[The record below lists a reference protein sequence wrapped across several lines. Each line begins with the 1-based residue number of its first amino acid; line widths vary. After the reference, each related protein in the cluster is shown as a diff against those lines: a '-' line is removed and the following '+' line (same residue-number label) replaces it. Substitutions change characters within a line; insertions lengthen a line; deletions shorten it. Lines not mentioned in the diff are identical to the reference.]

1 MHTLLLLVLAAAL
14 PPADSAA
21 HPALMP
27 WPQSVTWN
35 SGALRLDSSFTV
47 AVSGRTDPRLERA
60 LGRAIERL
68 GRRTGITFSR
78 AIGHGTTG
86 SLVVTA
92 KSAGPKAPDLSQD
105 ESYALDVTAAGV
117 KLDAATSVGVIRGLE
132 TLLQLVS
139 ADSAGYFLPAVAIH
153 DAPRFGWR
161 GLLLD
166 VGRHF
171 EPVEVVKRTLDG
183 MALAKLNV
191 LHWHLSDDQGFRVE
205 SKRYPRLT
213 EFGSDGLFYTQEQIK
228 DVVTYAA
235 DRGIRVVP
243 EFDMP
248 GHSTAWFVGY
258 RDLASGKG
266 PYAIERTWGVFDP
279 AFDPTR
285 ESVYQFLNGFI
296 GEMTT
301 LFPDAYWHIGGD
313 EVPGTEWKANPR
325 IQEWMKAHRIADN
338 AGLQAYFNRRLIG
351 ILARHHRQ
359 VVGWDEIL
367 NPALPKTAMI
377 QSWRGTNYLADAARQ
392 GYRGI
397 LSAPYYLD
405 HIDPAAQLY
414 QADPLPAAAG
424 LSDEEAARV
433 LGGEACM
440 WAEYVGPE
448 TVESR
453 IWPRMLAVA
462 ERFWSPGSVTDVAD
476 LYRRLDVVAA
486 QLGFVGIDVAGH
498 SHAFVARMMNG
509 APGGA
514 ALERLLAVTEPGNF
528 GQRADAMSWTQ
539 QTPLVRLVD
548 AAVPDPASRRVYQS
562 LATRAL
568 AGDTAAR
575 SELDRRL
582 AELGELPAAVRAA
595 AAKAPLAA
603 DGIPAADM
611 VAALAAVGAKA
622 DGYLERGVPMPVA
635 VRDSA
640 LSTVRDA
647 AKPYGMLRIVIV
659 DAVQALVVGAGGAQ

>member
-1 MHTLLLLVLAAAL
+1 MHTLLLLAFTALL
-14 PPADSAA
+14 PPADSAV

-27 WPQSVTWN
+27 WPKSVTWN
-35 SGALRLDSSFTV
+35 TGALRLDSSFTV
-47 AVSGRTDPRLERA
+47 SVSGRTDPRLERA

-68 GRRTGITFSR
+68 GRRTGITFSH
-78 AIGHGTTG
+78 AILHGATG

-92 KSAGPKAPDLSQD
+92 KSAGPAVPDLSQD
-105 ESYALDVTAAGV
+105 ESYALDVSSTGV
-117 KLDAATSVGVIRGLE
+117 TLDAATSVGVIRGLE

-139 ADSAGYFLPAVAIH
+139 ADPSGYFLPAVAIQ
-153 DAPRFGWR
+153 DAPRFRWR

-183 MALAKLNV
+183 MALAKVNV

-205 SKRYPRLT
+205 SKRYPRLQGL
-213 EFGSDGLFYTQEQIK
+213 GSDGLFYTQEQIRE
-228 DVVTYAA
+228 VVAYAA

-248 GHSTAWFVGY
+248 GHSTSWFVGY
-258 RDLASGKG
+258 PALASGKG
-266 PYAIERTWGVFDP
+266 PYTIVRSWGVFDP

-301 LFPDAYWHIGGD
+301 LFPDAFWHIGGD
-313 EVPGTEWKANPR
+313 EVPGTEWKANAR
-325 IQEWMKAHRIADN
+325 IQGWMKAHRIPDN
-338 AGLQAYFNRRLIG
+338 AGLQAYFNRRLIA

-367 NPALPKTAMI
+367 NPALPKTAVI
-377 QSWRGTNYLADAARQ
+377 QSWRGTNYLGDAARQ

-405 HIDPAAQLY
+405 HIDPAGQLY
-414 QADPLPAAAG
+414 QADPLPAVAG
-424 LSDEEAARV
+424 LTDQEATRV

-440 WAEYVGPE
+440 WAEYVGAE
-448 TVESR
+448 TVDSR

-462 ERFWSPGSVTDVAD
+462 ERLWSPGSVTDVAD
-476 LYRRLDVVAA
+476 MYRRLDVIAT
-486 QLGFVGIDVAGH
+486 QLGDIGVDVAGH
-498 SHAFVARMMNG
+498 SHTFVVRMMNG
-509 APGGA
+509 APGGS
-514 ALERLLAVTEPGNF
+514 ALEQLLAVTEPGNF
-528 GQRADAMSWTQ
+528 GQRADALVWTQ

-548 AAVPDPASRRVYQS
+548 AAVPDPASRRVY
-562 LATRAL
+562 ATLVTRVL
-568 AGDTAAR
+568 AGDSAAR
-575 SELDRRL
+575 NELDRRFT
-582 AELGELPAAVRAA
+582 ELGKLPGAVRAA
-595 AAKAPLAA
+595 AAHAPLAA
-603 DGIPAADM
+603 EGIPAADM
-611 VAALAAVGAKA
+611 VAALAAIGANA
-622 DGYLERGVPMPVA
+622 DGYLARGVPMPVA

-640 LSTVRDA
+640 LSTVRNA
-647 AKPYGMLRIVIV
+647 TKPYGMLRITIV
-659 DAVQALVVGAGGAQ
+659 DAVQALVVGAGGKQ

>member
-1 MHTLLLLVLAAAL
+1 
-14 PPADSAA
+14 SR
-21 HPALMP
+21 PALMP
-27 WPQSVTWN
+27 WPKSITW
-35 SGALRLDSSFTV
+35 STGALRLDSSFTMS
-47 AVSGRTDPRLERA
+47 VSGRTDPRLERA
-60 LGRAIERL
+60 LARAIGRL

-78 AIGHGTTG
+78 TILHGAVG

-92 KSAGPKAPDLSQD
+92 KSAGPVVPDLSQD
-105 ESYALDVTAAGV
+105 ESYGLDVTSTGV
-117 KLDAATSVGVIRGLE
+117 TLDATTSVGVIRGLE

-139 ADSAGYFLPAVAIH
+139 ADSSGYFLPVVAIQ
-153 DAPRFGWR
+153 DAPRFRWR

-205 SKRYPRLT
+205 SKRYPRLQQL
-213 EFGSDGLFYTQEQIK
+213 GSDGHFYTQEQIK
-228 DVVTYAA
+228 DVVAYAA

-248 GHSTAWFVGY
+248 GHSSSWFVGY
-258 RDLASGKG
+258 PELASGPG
-266 PYAIERTWGVFDP
+266 PYAIQRTWGVFDP

-301 LFPDAYWHIGGD
+301 LFPDAFWHIGGD

-325 IQEWMKAHRIADN
+325 IQGWMKARRIADN
-338 AGLQAYFNRRLIG
+338 AGLQAYFNRRLIA

-367 NPALPKTAMI
+367 NPALPKTAVI
-377 QSWRGTNYLADAARQ
+377 QSWRGTNYLADAAKQ

-405 HIDPAAQLY
+405 HIDPTGQLY
-414 QADPLPAAAG
+414 QADPLPVAAG
-424 LSDEEAARV
+424 LSDEEATRV

-440 WAEYVGPE
+440 WGEYVGPE

-462 ERFWSPGSVTDVAD
+462 ERFWSPASVADVTDM
-476 LYRRLDVVAA
+476 YRRLDVITA
-486 QLGFVGIDVAGH
+486 QLSDLGIGASDH
-498 SHAFVARMMNG
+498 THAFVARMMNDK
-509 APGGA
+509 PGGGS
-514 ALERLLAVTEPGNF
+514 LERLLAVTEPANF
-528 GQRADAMSWTQ
+528 GQRADALVWTQ

-548 AAVPDPASRRVYQS
+548 AAVPDPASRRVYS
-562 LATRAL
+562 ALVTRAL
-568 AGDTAAR
+568 AGDSAAR
-575 SELDRRL
+575 HELDRRF
-582 AELGELPAAVRAA
+582 AELGELPAEVRGAA
-595 AAKAPLAA
+595 ANAPLAS

-611 VAALAAVGAKA
+611 VAALAALGARA
-622 DGYLERGVPMPVA
+622 DGYLERGTLMPIA
-635 VRDSA
+635 ERDSA

-647 AKPYGMLRIVIV
+647 AKPYGMLRITIV
-659 DAVQALVVGAGGAQ
+659 DAMQALVEGAGGKQ